1 MVWNITVYSILMFS
15 ITLLAL
21 FLMLYPLFLRPK
33 TKLTMYFIL
42 LIASTL
48 IWCAG
53 YTIQIS
59 VTDFDLQ
66 LLLNNIQYIGIVT
79 LTPFFLLFILAF
91 TNRDEITSN
100 PLLSLI
106 FLPPLLH
113 YLLLITN
120 FSLGHHLFYDSVVP
134 VTSTPFISLDITYGP
149 AFYSNTIYSYSLL
162 LLGVYFIAKTYVLE
176 SKANVL
182 YRKQLS
188 ILLISVIFPVI
199 GNIIRVF
206 KLIEPIA
213 FLDLTPMFFIICYVI
228 FAYALYE
235 IGLLDIVPIAR
246 QRVFEEISDGLIVLD
261 QNRRLVD
268 LNRAAQQILF
278 STTDI
283 SKIFRR
289 NVFDVLREQSQQE
302 ITQKMIEETRAGLD
316 RIENDKEGFYST
328 ELEFLQPQQKVQ
340 KIYYN
345 LLVTPLKQKN
355 NTLIGFVGILSDITA
370 QKDAERSL
378 QEKANLQELILK
390 LLSHDLRNHLNILKG
405 YSELAAETS
414 EIDNLKEY
422 LKAIDIKS
430 EATLQLIEEVTSYLQ
445 VDNML
450 RSEEFE
456 SYDLIEVINRNIRQ
470 LQPEFDSKSIQ
481 IDLVLP
487 TSPAKVLANLAINSV
502 VLNLLMN
509 AIKFSPNNGIISI
522 HLEENIPN
530 WRLIIF
536 DQGPG
541 IPDTLKAKV
550 FEPFV
555 SFGDNAGTGL
565 GLTIARETIHFFLGK
580 IWIEDATPSGAVFI
594 TEIPIF

>member
-1 MVWNITVYSILMFS
+1 
-15 ITLLAL
+15 
-21 FLMLYPLFLRPK
+21 
-33 TKLTMYFIL
+33 MYFIL

-59 VTDFDLQ
+59 ITDFDLQ
-66 LLLNNIQYIGIVT
+66 LILVYIQYLGIVS

-91 TNRDEITSN
+91 TSRDEVTTN

-113 YLLLITN
+113 YLFLITN
-120 FSLGHHLFYDSVVP
+120 FSLGHHLFYDSVVQ
-134 VTSTPFISLDITYGP
+134 VTSTPFNSLDITYGP
-149 AFYSNTIYSYSLL
+149 AFYSHTIYSYLL
-162 LLGVYFIAKTYVLE
+162 VLLGVYFIAKTYVLE

-188 ILLISVIFPVI
+188 VLLISVIFPLI

-206 KLIEPIA
+206 KIIEPIA
-213 FLDLTPMFFIICYVI
+213 FLDLTPMFFIICYVL

-246 QRVFEEISDGLIVLD
+246 QRVFEEISDGLIVMD

-283 SKIFRR
+283 SKVFRR
-289 NVFDVLREQSQQE
+289 NVLDVLKEQSQQK
-302 ITQKMIEETRAGLD
+302 ITQKMIEEAHAGLD
-316 RIENDKEGFYST
+316 KIENDNEAFYSA
-328 ELEFLQPQQKVQ
+328 ELEFLQPQQKIQ
-340 KIYYN
+340 RIYYH

-355 NTLIGFVGILSDITA
+355 NKLIGFVGILSDITA
-370 QKDAERSL
+370 RKEAERSL
-378 QEKANLQELILK
+378 MERSNLQELILR
-390 LLSHDLRNHLNILKG
+390 LLSHDLRNHLNVLKG
-405 YSELAAETS
+405 YSELATETS
-414 EIDNLKEY
+414 EIENLKEY

-430 EATLQLIEEVTSYLQ
+430 EATFQLIEEVTSYLK

-450 RSEEFE
+450 RSQKFE
-456 SYDLIEVINRNIRQ
+456 SYDLIEVINRIIKQ

-481 IDLVLP
+481 IELIFP
-487 TSPAKVLANLAINSV
+487 TSLAKVLANLAINSV
-502 VLNLLMN
+502 ILNLLMN
-509 AIKFSPNNGIISI
+509 AIKFSPNNGKITIQ
-522 HLEENIPN
+522 LEEFFPN
-530 WRLIIF
+530 WRLSIT

-541 IPDTLKAKV
+541 IPDSLKEKV
-550 FEPFV
+550 FEPFA
-555 SFGDNAGTGL
+555 SFGEKKGTGL
-565 GLTIARETIHFFLGK
+565 GLTIARETIQFFLGR
-580 IWIEDATPSGAVFI
+580 IWIEDASPHGAVFKI
-594 TEIPIF
+594 EVPKF